1 MPGAFAETLDIYNPE
16 IAKLVSDCSAEIKVW
31 NQTWEA
37 VLRGAGAPTGQTAAS
52 SAVTTSRVLCQP
64 QFDES
69 ERPIDFM
76 KVFSFPEDQIIAYET
91 LTEPLEILPGE
102 AFLFRF

>member
-1 MPGAFAETLDIYNPE
+1 MCNPE

-31 NQTWEA
+31 NQKWEA
-37 VLRGAGAPTGQTAAS
+37 VLRGAGAPTRQTAATS
-52 SAVTTSRVLCQP
+52 PVTPSRVLCQP

-76 KVFSFPEDQIIAYET
+76 KVISFPDYQVIAYET
-91 LTEPLEILPGE
+91 LTEPLEILPSE
-102 AFLFRF
+102 AFLFGY